1 MMTYFGLIGYPLSHS
16 FSEGYFTEKFAH
28 AGISDQ
34 FRYETYPLAQIT
46 DLPALIASK
55 PGLLGLNVT
64 IPYKETVMAYL
75 DELSPAA
82 AEIGAVNTILF
93 QEGKRIGYNTDVMGF
108 KDSLDTFLLGNGGPA
123 ENALILGTGGAAKAI
138 AWVLGKEGVNFHY
151 VSRRPLAGQL
161 SYQAVTEEIVA
172 GIDLIVNT
180 TPLGMSPNIETCPD
194 IPYHCLG
201 KGHRLYDLVYNPAET
216 LFLKYGREKGAATLN
231 GLAMLHGQ
239 AEAAWS
245 IWTQHED
252 ISRKNEGIR

>member
-16 FSEGYFTEKFAH
+16 FSEGYFTEKFAQI
-28 AGISDQ
+28 GVSDQ
-34 FRYETYPLAQIT
+34 FCYETYPLPQIA

-64 IPYKETVMAYL
+64 IPYKEAVMTYL

-82 AEIGAVNTILF
+82 ADIGAVNTILF
-93 QEGKRIGYNTDVMGF
+93 EDGKLIGYNTDVMGF
-108 KDSLDTFLLGNGGPA
+108 EESLDDFLMENGGPSA
-123 ENALILGTGGAAKAI
+123 NALILGTGGAAKAI
-138 AWVLGKEGVNFHY
+138 AWVLKKKGINFHY
-151 VSRRPLAGQL
+151 VSRNPIAGQW
-161 SYQAVTEEIVA
+161 SYQDLNEEIIA
-172 GIDLIVNT
+172 GVDLIVNT

-201 KGHRLYDLVYNPAET
+201 KGHRLYDLVYNPTEP
-216 LFLKYGREKGAATLN
+216 LFLKRGRERGAATLN

-245 IWTQHED
+245 IWRNKED
-252 ISRKNEGIR
+252 ISKKDEETR

>member
-1 MMTYFGLIGYPLSHS
+1 MMTYFGLIGYPLTHS
-16 FSEGYFTEKFAH
+16 FSEGYFTEKFARE
-28 AGISDQ
+28 GISDQ
-34 FRYETYPLAQIT
+34 FRYETYPLAQLSE
-46 DLPALIASK
+46 LPALIASK

-64 IPYKETVMAYL
+64 IPYKEAVIAYL

-93 QEGKRIGYNTDVMGF
+93 KEGKSIGYNTDVIGF
-108 KDSLDTFLLGNGGPA
+108 ENSLATFLRANGGPSA
-123 ENALILGTGGAAKAI
+123 NALILGTGGAAKAI
-138 AWVLGKEGVNFHY
+138 AWVLGKNKVNFHY
-151 VSRRPLAGQL
+151 VSRNPSAGQI
-161 SYQAVTEEIVA
+161 SYEDVNEELCA

-180 TPLGMSPNIETCPD
+180 TPLGMAPNIETCPD

-216 LFLKYGREKGAATLN
+216 LFLKHGRLQGAANLN

-245 IWTQHED
+245 IWRNKED
-252 ISRKNEGIR
+252 ISKKDEGIR

>member
-16 FSEGYFTEKFAH
+16 FSESYFTEKFAQE
-28 AGISDQ
+28 GIADR
-34 FRYETYPLAQIT
+34 FRYETYPLAQLT
-46 DLPALIASK
+46 ELPALMASK

-64 IPYKETVMAYL
+64 IPYKEAVMAYL

-93 QEGKRIGYNTDVMGF
+93 NDGKSIGYNTDVIGF
-108 KDSLDTFLLGNGGPA
+108 QDSLDTFLMANGGPA
-123 ENALILGTGGAAKAI
+123 SKALILGTGGAAKGI
-138 AWVLGKEGVNFHY
+138 AWVLQNKGVHFDQ
-151 VSRRPLAGQL
+151 VSRNPLAGQL
-161 SYQAVTEEIVA
+161 SYQDLNEEICSGV
-172 GIDLIVNT
+172 DLIVNT

-216 LFLKYGREKGAATLN
+216 LFLKQGRAQGAATLN

-245 IWTQHED
+245 IWTNHED
-252 ISRKNEGIR
+252 IARKDEGIR

>member
-16 FSEGYFTEKFAH
+16 FSEGYFTEKFARE
-28 AGISDQ
+28 GIADQ
-34 FRYETYPLAQIT
+34 FCYETHPLAEIT
-46 DLPALIASK
+46 ELPALIASK

-64 IPYKETVMAYL
+64 IPYKEAVMAYL

-93 QEGKRIGYNTDVMGF
+93 KDGKSIGYNTDVIGF
-108 KDSLDTFLLGNGGPA
+108 KDSLDRFLLAHGGPSK
-123 ENALILGTGGAAKAI
+123 NALILGTGGAAKAI
-138 AWVLGKEGVNFHY
+138 AWVLQQKGVDFHY
-151 VSRRPLAGQL
+151 VSRNPEAGQF
-161 SYQAVTEEIVA
+161 SYQEVNKELCA

-180 TPLGMSPNIETCPD
+180 TPLGMAPNIETCPD

-216 LFLKYGREKGAATLN
+216 LFLKQGRLQGAATLS

-245 IWTQHED
+245 IWRNKED
-252 ISRKNEGIR
+252 ISRKDEGIR